1 MAFIADAR
9 VGARHLHQNI
19 MKSVRNFYHEYH
31 LDEASSIAVFN
42 LQLPVRKYVDD
53 DTIPD
58 ELNLSYASRDVAE
71 AEDLARLEI
80 LDKTG
85 LPDFPLS
92 VNVSADFKTM
102 LASVAIYEI
111 TVSGPNSKFI
121 NTIKTLFSTS

>member
-1 MAFIADAR
+1 
-9 VGARHLHQNI
+9 
-19 MKSVRNFYHEYH
+19 MKSVKNFYHNSS
-31 LDEASSIAVFN
+31 LNEASNIAVFN

-58 ELNLSYASRDVAE
+58 ELNYTYASRDVTE

-92 VNVSADFKTM
+92 VSVSADFKTM

-111 TVSGPNSKFI
+111 TVSGPNFKFI
-121 NTIKTLFSTS
+121 NTIKSLFRTS